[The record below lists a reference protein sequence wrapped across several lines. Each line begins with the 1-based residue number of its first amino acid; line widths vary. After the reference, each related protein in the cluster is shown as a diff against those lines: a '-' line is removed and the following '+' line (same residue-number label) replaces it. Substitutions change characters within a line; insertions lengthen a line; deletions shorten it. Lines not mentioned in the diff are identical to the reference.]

1 MKLRYKLNLLI
12 ISLII
17 LSISIPSIIYY
28 YFSRQILK
36 EQVDS
41 YLQLELNKNIYDISG
56 WIDTQ
61 SQAVVIIS
69 DIIQNAYEKEDITKD
84 LLQSYISNKNI
95 SDIYIGFSDGS
106 FLSGTG
112 WIPQKGYDSRN
123 RPWYQEVM
131 NAGKI
136 NISNIYFDYT
146 SNQYAVAI
154 GIPLIDKNAKLIGVL
169 SEDILLDTIYEEI
182 LNIKLDNNGYAY
194 LMDLDGNILIHEDK
208 SLIGKNFN
216 ELTTTGD
223 KFDFSKQQYVHENY
237 FYNNKGKIAI
247 FNRLKNT
254 NWILALTV
262 DKEEVYRP
270 LSTLLWIY
278 LTIVITTMAFAIFMT
293 RIFSKNIIKRLKL
306 LSDASVSL
314 SKGEFEIGIEDS
326 GKDEIG
332 DVFLAFNRMKSEI
345 KETISQLGSSKMKYE
360 ELIENTADAIYSVDN
375 NGYLI
380 TGNTVFLN
388 MFEINRDAIGREL
401 FATLVQHSQLG
412 TILVSLGTEV
422 QEMGQLINRKLD
434 NIDKHYYN
442 VTLSPIMDKDRLEV
456 KGVTTILHDTS
467 DLELSRNHLEWI
479 SHHDVL
485 TQLPNRFKLMEDM
498 YTIILKAKINRESFA
513 VLFIDLDN
521 FSNINDTL
529 GYSMG
534 DIVLQK
540 IGNMLNERYETYR
553 IGADEFAL
561 LLDDFNTPEDLNQKV
576 TDISK
581 MLNHSFEIDLNT
593 IYNSATMGVV
603 VYPNDFSNINEMMV
617 RADAA
622 LNYAKNGNKSEIQ
635 FYDYSISH
643 ELERHVL
650 LEKGLRKA
658 LDRDEFLLYYQPI
671 MNSSNKNIKGF
682 EALIR
687 WRKSDGK
694 VISPSDFM
702 PVAENMSLIFD
713 IGLWVITQALHDLK
727 MFQKKSKS
735 ALTMAIN
742 LSANQIK
749 RYGFCEEVIKIIEQ
763 SSIDPH
769 DIEFEITESVLIES
783 LDVMKRQFQRL
794 IDLGVKISLDDFGTG
809 YSSLNYIQH
818 FPFQI
823 LKIDKCFIDYIRQE
837 TTSKSLVNYIID
849 IAHGMEM
856 EIVAE
861 GVENELQKNY
871 LLEKKCDYLQ
881 GYLFSK
887 PIPRD
892 DVYDFIQSNNHQK
905 P

>member
-1 MKLRYKLNLLI
+1 MIFAIFITRI
-12 ISLII
+12 
-17 LSISIPSIIYY
+17 
-28 YFSRQILK
+28 F
-36 EQVDS
+36 
-41 YLQLELNKNIYDISG
+41 NKNI
-56 WIDTQ
+56 
-61 SQAVVIIS
+61 
-69 DIIQNAYEKEDITKD
+69 
-84 LLQSYISNKNI
+84 
-95 SDIYIGFSDGS
+95 
-106 FLSGTG
+106 
-112 WIPQKGYDSRN
+112 
-123 RPWYQEVM
+123 
-131 NAGKI
+131 
-136 NISNIYFDYT
+136 
-146 SNQYAVAI
+146 
-154 GIPLIDKNAKLIGVL
+154 
-169 SEDILLDTIYEEI
+169 
-182 LNIKLDNNGYAY
+182 LN
-194 LMDLDGNILIHEDK
+194 
-208 SLIGKNFN
+208 
-216 ELTTTGD
+216 
-223 KFDFSKQQYVHENY
+223 
-237 FYNNKGKIAI
+237 
-247 FNRLKNT
+247 
-254 NWILALTV
+254 
-262 DKEEVYRP
+262 
-270 LSTLLWIY
+270 
-278 LTIVITTMAFAIFMT
+278 
-293 RIFSKNIIKRLKL
+293 RLKL

-314 SKGEFEIGIEDS
+314 SKGDFDIGIEDS

-345 KETISQLGSSKMKYE
+345 KETILQLNSSRMKYE
-360 ELIENTADAIYSVDN
+360 ELIENTADAIYSVDSK
-375 NGYLI
+375 GYLV

-388 MFEINRDAIGREL
+388 MFEINRDAIGKEL
-401 FATLVQHSQLG
+401 FVNLVQASQLG
-412 TILVSLGTEV
+412 SILISLGTQV

-434 NIDKHYYN
+434 NIDKRYYN
-442 VTLSPIMDKDRLEV
+442 VTLSPIMDKDRFEV
-456 KGVTTILHDTS
+456 KGVTTILHDIS

-498 YTIILKAKINRESFA
+498 YTIILKAKINNESFA
-513 VLFIDLDN
+513 VLFIDLDD

-540 IGNMLNERYETYR
+540 IGNMLNERYLTYR

-561 LLDDFNTPEDLNQKV
+561 LLEDFNTPDELYQKV
-576 TDISK
+576 SDISK

-593 IYNSATMGVV
+593 IYNSATIGVV

-643 ELERHVL
+643 ELEKHVL

-658 LDRDEFLLYYQPI
+658 LDLDEFLLYYQPI
-671 MNSSNKNIKGF
+671 MNSSNKTIKGF

-694 VISPSDFM
+694 VISPGEFM
-702 PVAENMSLIFD
+702 PVAENMSLIYD
-713 IGLWVITQALHDLK
+713 IGLWVITQALYDLR
-727 MFQKKSKS
+727 MFQKKSNS

-749 RYGFCEEVIKIIEQ
+749 RNGFCEEVIKIIEQ
-763 SSIDPH
+763 SGVDPH

-783 LDVMKRQFQRL
+783 LDVMKRQFERL

-861 GVENELQKNY
+861 GVENELQENY
-871 LLEKKCDYLQ
+871 LLERKCDYLQ
-881 GYLFSK
+881 GYLFSR
-887 PIPRD
+887 PIPKD
-892 DVYDFIQSNNHQK
+892 EVYDFIQEYSH
-905 P
+905 